1 MLVTVTFE
9 ISTPDQ
15 KHVLYTDIYAYVDI
29 EVTDEEY
36 KAIGES
42 FESQLFRGMH
52 EDESLSD
59 ICDRCREALSGW
71 GFEEEFGDN
80 FIFRFDYPIETRID
94 HSETVWKAG
103 YDEVAGSELV
113 PPDAELF
120 ENNDG
125 TFSVWWPGE
134 SA

>member
-1 MLVTVTFE
+1 MLVTVTFD

-15 KHVLYTDIYAYVDI
+15 KHVLYTDTCAYVDI

-42 FESQLFRGMH
+42 FESKLFRGMY
-52 EDESLSD
+52 EDKRLSN
-59 ICDRCREALSGW
+59 ICDRCREALRSW

-103 YDEVAGSELV
+103 YDEVAGGELV
-113 PPDAELF
+113 PPEAELF

-125 TFSVWWPGE
+125 TYSVWWPGE